1 MGSGG
6 DGRCDVCRSVKCECR
21 DMSPDG
27 ELFGARRWA
36 SWESAIACFKPGS
49 LVLCRLPNL
58 GGGYLYRFVYWS
70 SGTELSVPAG
80 AYLDEYLLVAKP
92 TRPYLPI
99 MAKDL
104 PTRQTLK
111 NFWKLQKEV
120 GKWLMA

>member
-1 MGSGG
+1 
-6 DGRCDVCRSVKCECR
+6 
-21 DMSPDG
+21 
-27 ELFGARRWA
+27 
-36 SWESAIACFKPGS
+36 
-49 LVLCRLPNL
+49 L